1 MTEKQIEPE
10 SDDARASD
18 TEDAKQ
24 RREALEEDARKG
36 FHKAVVDSTTRQ
48 SNETGE
54 AGRNRGDA
62 LTLNRQEEHE
72 YDI

>member
-10 SDDARASD
+10 SDDARASYA
-18 TEDAKQ
+18 EDAKQ
-24 RREALEEDARKG
+24 RREALEENALNGD
-36 FHKAVVDSTTRQ
+36 
-48 SNETGE
+48 